1 MTTEDRRGRRFTV
14 PTGTIRPALVDG
26 FVLTIAALAS
36 YLLAARGLA
45 QIHSVS
51 EADDKLG
58 GMCAV
63 IAAVFVCRFARD
75 ESVSAAY
82 IRFFGTV
89 VSFVLCLGYLLILP
103 VHPLGMAVL
112 VGLGTVFLKLI
123 GQDKDV
129 VTAGITTAVVMVVAD
144 LSPEPWQQPILRLVD
159 TMIGIA
165 VGLVA
170 VWAMRG
176 PLRQPD
182 EAGT

>member
-36 YLLAARGLA
+36 YLLAAHALA

-63 IAAVFVCRFARD
+63 IAAVFVCRFGRQ

-82 IRFFGTV
+82 IRTIATF
-89 VSFVLCLGYLLILP
+89 VSFALCLAYLLILP
-103 VHPLGMAVL
+103 FHPLGMAVL
-112 VGLGTVFLKLI
+112 VGLGTVLLKLI

-129 VTAGITTAVVMVVAD
+129 ITAGITTAVVMIVAD

-159 TMIGIA
+159 TMVGVA
-165 VGLVA
+165 VGLAA

-176 PLRQPD
+176 PLRQPSD
-182 EAGT
+182 TAN